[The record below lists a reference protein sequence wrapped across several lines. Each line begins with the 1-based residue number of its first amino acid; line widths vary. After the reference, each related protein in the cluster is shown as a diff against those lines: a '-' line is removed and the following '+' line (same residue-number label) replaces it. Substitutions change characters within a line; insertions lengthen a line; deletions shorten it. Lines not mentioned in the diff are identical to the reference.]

1 MLKLDRTALTIEVKR
16 GTKSGKDHPR
26 SVFSNDVIGTERL
39 QMSVMRFAATLH
51 EAGYQQL
58 SAGADLLY
66 RRPPRLR
73 HGDLRPRPH
82 ESTTD
87 FAIRI
92 VTELD
97 RTMLAIQG
105 PPGAGKTYVGARM
118 IRTAVRAGMRVGVT
132 ANSHKVIQNLLDEIR
147 KQGRKRWEGASAWPQ
162 GGQRGEPC

>member
-1 MLKLDRTALTIEVKR
+1 
-16 GTKSGKDHPR
+16 
-26 SVFSNDVIGTERL
+26 
-39 QMSVMRFAATLH
+39 MRFATNLH

-73 HGDLRPRPH
+73 NGDLRPRPN

-118 IRTAVRAGMRVGVT
+118 IRAAVAAGMRVGVT

-147 KQGRKRWEGASAWPQ
+147 NQGRNEGRGASAWPQ
-162 GGQRGEPC
+162 AERRGELC

>member
-1 MLKLDRTALTIEVKR
+1 MM
-16 GTKSGKDHPR
+16 S
-26 SVFSNDVIGTERL
+26 SVPNGCR
-39 QMSVMRFAATLH
+39 QSVMRFATNLH

-73 HGDLRPRPH
+73 NGDLRPRPN

-118 IRTAVRAGMRVGVT
+118 IRAAVRGRYAGRR
-132 ANSHKVIQNLLDEIR
+132 D
-147 KQGRKRWEGASAWPQ
+147 
-162 GGQRGEPC
+162 GQ